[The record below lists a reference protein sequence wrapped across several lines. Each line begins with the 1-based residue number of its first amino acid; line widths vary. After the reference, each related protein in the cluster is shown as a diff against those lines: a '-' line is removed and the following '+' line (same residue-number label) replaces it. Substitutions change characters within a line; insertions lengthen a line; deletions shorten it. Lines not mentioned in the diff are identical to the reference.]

1 MALSH
6 SILATL
12 IGETPCSGYDLA
24 KQFNSALGH
33 FWKATHQ
40 QIYRELARLEAEEL
54 VTSEVVP
61 QDDRPDKKVYSVT
74 SKGEE
79 YLIDWIVEPNEPIT
93 TKVDLLAKFHVGY
106 LVPTDVILEEIGRLK
121 RIHEEGL
128 SLYYQ
133 LEKKFF
139 SDPASMS
146 LKRRFRYLNLRRGI
160 KYEIAWIEWFDEAIE
175 LLSGFQE
182 EKQKKQ

>member
-24 KQFNSALGH
+24 KQFNSALGN

-40 QIYRELARLEAEEL
+40 QIYRELARLEADEL

-74 SKGEE
+74 EKGKK

-93 TKVDLLAKFHVGY
+93 TKIDLLAKFHVGY
-106 LVPTDVILEEIGRLK
+106 LVSPEVIMDEIERLKKIHEINLSRYYKLEEK
-121 RIHEEGL
+121 YFH
-128 SLYYQ
+128 
-133 LEKKFF
+133 
-139 SDPASMS
+139 DPENMS

-175 LLSGFQE
+175 LLSGME
-182 EKQKKQ
+182 DGKQK